1 MRTGFLLL
9 AVLTAGI
16 LCAAHPFRVD
26 LRNADCF
33 AEGNGTV
40 PISGENIRFGRIG
53 GNGLWGEGKEPLRAD
68 RWSRIS
74 FTFTP
79 ARDGSFDL
87 WLRGPWRK
95 PKGAKEIERL
105 EVIYDRLE
113 LSGAT
118 LRNGDFESASAAD
131 PTLPEHWRRVG
142 KGAVRVEN
150 AVSGQFGAKVWHDG
164 TLAQKIAVKAGVPV
178 TLSFSARRDPD
189 EAEKPVSVGAIPL
202 TGWSGDTSLQLVPKA
217 GVEALLP
224 GKGKLFCSRQILV
237 KPSTRYQLSFR
248 YYSERSNLFYL
259 ELEEYDRAGRPLPR
273 TDWMR
278 HRDTFLRP
286 DLSLRKTELQMEL
299 PFDTQ
304 PECASLRIEIRKL
317 SAGGRTASS
326 TPISPVREFP
336 NGVRRK
342 PFLRR
347 ATSARF
353 PETTAMTPQ
362 ESRRRSTPRRR
373 TARESSSSK
382 RANIGSTARCT
393 SPPTGSSSAARAKGR
408 PG

>member
-1 MRTGFLLL
+1 MKTGFLLL
-9 AVLTAGI
+9 AVLAAGT

-26 LRNADCF
+26 LRNITCLSGEPDP
-33 AEGNGTV
+33 TQ
-40 PISGENIRFGRIG
+40 ISGENIRVGRIG
-53 GNGLWGEGKEPLRAD
+53 QNGLWIEGKKPLRTD
-68 RWSRIS
+68 HWSQVT

-79 ARDGSFDL
+79 TKKGTFDL
-87 WLRGPWRK
+87 LLRGPWRK

-142 KGAVRVEN
+142 KGAVRVGN
-150 AVSGQFGAKVWHDG
+150 AVSGKFGVKVWHDG
-164 TLAQKIAVKAGVPV
+164 TLAQKIPVKAGVPV
-178 TLSFSARRDPD
+178 TLSFSVRREPD
-189 EAEKPVSVGAIPL
+189 EAEKPVPVGAIPL
-202 TGWSGDTSLQLVPKA
+202 TGWSGETSLQPAPKA

-259 ELEEYDRAGRPLPR
+259 ELEEYDRTGRPLPR

-317 SAGGRTASS
+317 SA
-326 TPISPVREFP
+326 
-336 NGVRRK
+336 
-342 PFLRR
+342 
-347 ATSARF
+347 
-353 PETTAMTPQ
+353 
-362 ESRRRSTPRRR
+362 
-373 TARESSSSK
+373 
-382 RANIGSTARCT
+382 
-393 SPPTGSSSAARAKGR
+393 AKVWF
-408 PG
+408 